1 MRYRPTRPPARAM
14 MPGRWRRWTANVR
27 IWNQE
32 FGIWNA
38 FQNCGVAYA
47 FQIPNSK
54 SLLSKLAVHETG
66 VERAAYDAD
75 AVTTLHQITVEAN
88 PCDEILQHLQSVAPV
103 ISAHRVPERRSGHE
117 GRAAC
122 ARLFVLGPIRGDA
135 VRPTRTRPF
144 VARDLWRLGELR
156 GQAGASR
163 GGGPATLDARVRQ
176 CAPALVALSNR
187 VLSGL
192 GP

>member
-1 MRYRPTRPPARAM
+1 KLARAAAS
-14 MPGRWRRWTANVR
+14 RRIEPCVTRDRPASPSVR
-27 IWNQE
+27 HAEIRE
-32 FGIWNA
+32 KRPYSRSHRREVRSSNA
-38 FQNCGVAYA
+38 IA
-47 FQIPNSK
+47 
-54 SLLSKLAVHETG
+54 LLSKLAVHETG

-135 VRPTRTRPF
+135 VRPTRTRQF

-156 GQAGASR
+156 GQAVASR
-163 GGGPATLDARVRQ
+163 
-176 CAPALVALSNR
+176 
-187 VLSGL
+187 
-192 GP
+192 

>member
-1 MRYRPTRPPARAM
+1 MSLLSIRRNRANGSSPRTSTIIAPARPASSSARAT
-14 MPGRWRRWTANVR
+14 PRPRTFELGIRNWNV
-27 IWNQE
+27 E
-32 FGIWNA
+32 
-38 FQNCGVAYA
+38 
-47 FQIPNSK
+47 

-135 VRPTRTRPF
+135 LRPTRTSAF
-144 VARDLWRLGELR
+144 
-156 GQAGASR
+156 
-163 GGGPATLDARVRQ
+163 
-176 CAPALVALSNR
+176 
-187 VLSGL
+187 
-192 GP
+192 